1 MTDQEQRMNSL
12 KKEVRSLLT
21 PIKEGLTPYQLEQE
35 YKIMIGKMLP
45 LRMLGYHSVMELV
58 KDMPDTVNISPKGDG
73 TVILKAIADESTKR
87 IASLVARQ
95 KSRSKPQHS
104 KHNLNFSLPS
114 TFCSQV
120 PLHHQHSLNLPRH
133 GGGPPILPPVIKSEL
148 KEMLRFSPV
157 LLSDFDK
164 AFAQHFGRKF
174 EFVRYGFF
182 SMFEVLNAASDIIQI
197 VQTRAGSLLTLK
209 EHPLTKQ
216 PEMSECKMAV
226 QSCET
231 EQTLPVAVP
240 EPVAE
245 MPSPVLP
252 MDVLCST
259 TDQKSD
265 DLQTHMK
272 LVESPKVRTE
282 LKKEIKIALAQRGP
296 GGIVSSELKEKIK
309 IIVAQHP
316 NGLHASKLPGE
327 FEEYFHEKMAVRK
340 LGFLNLMELIGALND
355 VLRIECR
362 EGEKDWLIF
371 DIDSQSLPD
380 DEQTNGKISQSGLLA
395 QQEASEEHEV
405 PSWDSPFEDSK
416 KLEIKFNVV
425 TKMVMPHLGIKK
437 DNIIQ
442 EIMEEEIP
450 PDAVQDETLYCLP
463 KLDKNAFVGL
473 FVEDIV
479 SPSQFHVRIYGGET
493 SDELENIM
501 IEMRRCYSSNYVA
514 NRYVIPETFIRPGQ
528 LCCVKNSKDKW
539 WYRVIIHRLLN
550 DQEVEVFYPD
560 FGNITVAQKSSLRL
574 LKHCYAKLPAQVI
587 PGCLA
592 WVKPS
597 KGDWSVSAIKE
608 FRRLCELKLLVGLV
622 DEYINDVLY
631 LFLCDTS
638 SDDDVYLHNVLKLEG
653 HALICR
659 ENIPSKGFE
668 ELNPFTLYMKPNQNQ
683 HADFTEADTS
693 LLQQDF
699 LVNFPGTNPET
710 CNNEVVSQHTASQFS
725 DPELPYLEPVYLC
738 QEIWDENWLPSP
750 YEKKKNEDASD
761 NLHTDIMVV
770 SHQTSG
776 HEGNKN
782 KIQHNQS
789 VIQKTRDVSSAIE
802 TADDPSLEHPSEILS
817 SMAETKTESS
827 VGDIPDSLSQTL
839 EEFYVSIVHSEKP
852 RKLSQNESDVNKS
865 SACHSQLPPSTSV
878 LHGRPASENMVNDAS
893 RTQTVSVYNANRY
906 FEPWALGHNALVF
919 TAELQGSP
927 KFCIPCSPTVALGAS
942 ARLAVS
948 GGYFPLTFRKMKISQ
963 NFEDHGLPAKHWK
976 GGELL
981 YNCAGVVAAKTAF
994 LLLQIFILL
1003 NCILRRGK
1011 QKAQQ
1016 NKVTTSIGAL
1026 IEFVSVNPRNSTL
1039 CLNISFW

>member
-1 MTDQEQRMNSL
+1 MTDQEQRMNAL

-21 PIKEGLTPYQLEQE
+21 AIKEGLTPCQLEQE
-35 YKIMIGKMLP
+35 YKLMIGKTLP

-58 KDMPDTVNISPKGDG
+58 KDMPDTVHISPKGDG
-73 TVILKAIADESTKR
+73 SVILKAIADESTKR

-104 KHNLNFSLPS
+104 KYNRNYSLPS
-114 TFCSQV
+114 TICSQV
-120 PLHHQHSLNLPRH
+120 PSHPKHSLSLPRH

-164 AFAQHFGRKF
+164 VFTQRFGRKF
-174 EFVRYGFF
+174 EFMRYGFF

-197 VQTRAGSLLTLK
+197 VQTRVGSLVTLK
-209 EHPLTKQ
+209 ECPLMKQ
-216 PEMSECKMAV
+216 PEMTECKMAV
-226 QSCET
+226 KSCEA
-231 EQTLPVAVP
+231 EQTLHAAAQ
-240 EPVAE
+240 EPVAR

-252 MDVLCST
+252 MDVLCSI

-265 DLQTHMK
+265 DLQMQTK

-282 LKKEIKIALAQRGP
+282 KEIKIVLSQKGP

-309 IIVAQHP
+309 TIVSQYP

-327 FEEYFHEKMAVRK
+327 FEEYFHEKLAVRK

-380 DEQTNGKISQSGLLA
+380 EKQRNGKISQSDVLA
-395 QQEASEEHEV
+395 CQEATEEHEL
-405 PSWDSPFEDSK
+405 PTWDSPSEDSL
-416 KLEIKFNVV
+416 KLETKFHVV

-450 PDAVQDETLYCLP
+450 PDAVQDETLYSLP
-463 KLDKNAFVGL
+463 KFDKNAFVGL

-501 IEMRRCYSSNYVA
+501 IEMRRCYSSKYVA

-560 FGNITVAQKSSLRL
+560 FGNITIVQKSSLRL
-574 LKHCYAKLPAQVI
+574 LKHCYAKLSAQVI
-587 PGCLA
+587 PCCLA

-638 SDDDVYLHNVLKLEG
+638 SDDDIYLHNVLKLEG
-653 HALICR
+653 HAVICR
-659 ENIPSKGFE
+659 ENIPSKGFK
-668 ELNPFTLYMKPNQNQ
+668 ELNPFTLYIKPNPNPNQ
-683 HADFTEADTS
+683 HADFIEADTS
-693 LLQQDF
+693 LLQQDS
-699 LVNFPGTNPET
+699 LINFPGTNSET
-710 CNNEVVSQHTASQFS
+710 CNNEVVSQHTASQSS
-725 DPELPYLEPVYLC
+725 DPEVPYLEPVYLC
-738 QEIWDENWLPSP
+738 QEIWDENWLPSTY
-750 YEKKKNEDASD
+750 YEKKKHENISD
-761 NLHTDIMVV
+761 DLHTDIVV
-770 SHQTSG
+770 SDQTSG
-776 HEGNKN
+776 DEGNKN
-782 KIQHNQS
+782 KIQHNQG
-789 VIQKTRDVSSAIE
+789 VIQKTGDASSAIE
-802 TADDPSLEHPSEILS
+802 AADDPNLEHPNEILS
-817 SMAETKTESS
+817 LTAETKTESF
-827 VGDIPDSLSQTL
+827 VGDTPDYLSQTL
-839 EEFYVSIVHSEKP
+839 EEFYVSIVHSKEP
-852 RKLSQNESDVNKS
+852 GKLSQNESDVNKLT
-865 SACHSQLPPSTSV
+865 ACHFQLPPSTSV
-878 LHGRPASENMVNDAS
+878 LHGRPASENTVNDAPG
-893 RTQTVSVYNANRY
+893 TQTVSVYNANHY
-906 FEPWALGHNALVF
+906 FEPCALGHNALVF

-927 KFCIPCSPTVALGAS
+927 KFYIPYSPAVALGAS
-942 ARLAVS
+942 ARLAAS
-948 GGYFPLTFRKMKISQ
+948 GRYFPFNFRKMI
-963 NFEDHGLPAKHWK
+963 P
-976 GGELL
+976 
-981 YNCAGVVAAKTAF
+981 
-994 LLLQIFILL
+994 
-1003 NCILRRGK
+1003 
-1011 QKAQQ
+1011 QK
-1016 NKVTTSIGAL
+1016 
-1026 IEFVSVNPRNSTL
+1026 SV
-1039 CLNISFW
+1039 

>member
-1 MTDQEQRMNSL
+1 MALGSSLGEGCWSEDLRSGPERWLWKSFRRLKPRRRYGSSVNMTDQEQRMNSL

-35 YKIMIGKMLP
+35 YKFMIGKMLP
-45 LRMLGYHSVMELV
+45 LRTLGYHSVMELV
-58 KDMPDTVNISPKGDG
+58 KDMPDTVHISPKGDG
-73 TVILKAIADESTKR
+73 SVILKAIANESTKR

-95 KSRSKPQHS
+95 KSRSKTQHS
-104 KHNLNFSLPS
+104 KHKLNFFLPS

-120 PLHHQHSLNLPRH
+120 PLHPKHSLSLPRH

-157 LLSDFDK
+157 LLTDFDK
-164 AFAQHFGRKF
+164 AFTQCFGRKF

-182 SMFEVLNAASDIIQI
+182 SMSEVLNAASDIIKI
-197 VQTRAGSLLTLK
+197 VQTRVGSLLTLK
-209 EHPLTKQ
+209 ERPLMKQ
-216 PEMSECKMAV
+216 SEMTESKIAV
-226 QSCET
+226 ESCET
-231 EQTLPVAVP
+231 EQTLHVAVP
-240 EPVAE
+240 EPVAK
-245 MPSPVLP
+245 MPSPLLP
-252 MDVLCST
+252 MDVLCSVA
-259 TDQKSD
+259 DQKSD
-265 DLQTHMK
+265 DLQIQMK

-282 LKKEIKIALAQRGP
+282 LKKEIKVALSQKGP

-309 IIVAQHP
+309 T
-316 NGLHASKLPGE
+316 
-327 FEEYFHEKMAVRK
+327 EYFHEKLAVRK

-380 DEQTNGKISQSGLLA
+380 DEQRNGKISQSDVLA
-395 QQEASEEHEV
+395 YQEATEEHEL
-405 PSWDSPFEDSK
+405 STWDSPSEDSM
-416 KLEIKFNVV
+416 KLEIKFHVV

-463 KLDKNAFVGL
+463 KFDRNAFVGL

-501 IEMRRCYSSNYVA
+501 IEMSKYVA

-550 DQEVEVFYPD
+550 DQEVEV
-560 FGNITVAQKSSLRL
+560 
-574 LKHCYAKLPAQVI
+574 HCYAKLSAQVI
-587 PGCLA
+587 PCCLA

-638 SDDDVYLHNVLKLEG
+638 SDDDIYLHNVLKLEG

-659 ENIPSKGFE
+659 ENIPSKGFK
-668 ELNPFTLYMKPNQNQ
+668 ELNPFTLYMKPNPNPNQ
-683 HADFTEADTS
+683 HGDFIEADTS
-693 LLQQDF
+693 LLQQDS
-699 LVNFPGTNPET
+699 LVNFPGTNSET
-710 CNNEVVSQHTASQFS
+710 CNNEVVSQQTASQSS
-725 DPELPYLEPVYLC
+725 DPEVPYLEPVYLC
-738 QEIWDENWLPSP
+738 QEIWDENWLPST
-750 YEKKKNEDASD
+750 YEKKKDENTSD
-761 NLHTDIMVV
+761 DLHTDIMVV
-770 SHQTSG
+770 SDQTSG
-776 HEGNKN
+776 DEGNKN
-782 KIQHNQS
+782 KIQHNQG
-789 VIQKTRDVSSAIE
+789 VIQKTGDAPSAIE
-802 TADDPSLEHPSEILS
+802 TADDPSLEHPNEILS
-817 SMAETKTESS
+817 LTPETKTESS
-827 VGDIPDSLSQTL
+827 VGDIPGSLSQTL

-852 RKLSQNESDVNKS
+852 GKLSQNESDVNKL
-865 SACHSQLPPSTSV
+865 SACHSQLPPTTSV
-878 LHGRPASENMVNDAS
+878 LHGRPASENTVNDAPGI
-893 RTQTVSVYNANRY
+893 QTVSVYNANHY
-906 FEPWALGHNALVF
+906 FEPCALGHNAFVF

-927 KFCIPCSPTVALGAS
+927 KFYIPCSPAVALGAS
-942 ARLAVS
+942 ARLAAS
-948 GGYFPLTFRKMKISQ
+948 GGYFPLKEDDTTKVSMKDFQ
-963 NFEDHGLPAKHWK
+963 
-976 GGELL
+976 
-981 YNCAGVVAAKTAF
+981 KTSM
-994 LLLQIFILL
+994 FI
-1003 NCILRRGK
+1003 
-1011 QKAQQ
+1011 
-1016 NKVTTSIGAL
+1016 
-1026 IEFVSVNPRNSTL
+1026 
-1039 CLNISFW
+1039 

>member
-21 PIKEGLTPYQLEQE
+21 PIKEGLTPCQLEQE
-35 YKIMIGKMLP
+35 YKFMIGKMLP

-58 KDMPDTVNISPKGDG
+58 KDMPDTVNISPQRDG
-73 TVILKAIADESTKR
+73 TVILKAIADESTKS

-104 KHNLNFSLPS
+104 KHNPNFSLPS

-120 PLHHQHSLNLPRH
+120 PLHPQHSLNLPRH

-164 AFAQHFGRKF
+164 AFTQRFGRKF

-197 VQTRAGSLLTLK
+197 VQTRAGSLLMLK

-216 PEMSECKMAV
+216 AEMSECKMAV

-231 EQTLPVAVP
+231 EQTLPSAVP

-245 MPSPVLP
+245 MPSPILP
-252 MDVLCST
+252 MDALCST
-259 TDQKSD
+259 ADQKSD
-265 DLQTHMK
+265 DLQIQMK
-272 LVESPKVRTE
+272 LVESPKERTE
-282 LKKEIKIALAQRGP
+282 LKKEIKIALAQKGP
-296 GGIVSSELKEKIK
+296 GGIVSSELKKKIK
-309 IIVAQHP
+309 IIIAQHP

-327 FEEYFHEKMAVRK
+327 FEEYFHEKLAVRK

-395 QQEASEEHEV
+395 QQEASEEQEL
-405 PSWDSPFEDSK
+405 PTWDSPSEDSK
-416 KLEIKFNVV
+416 KLETQFNVV
-425 TKMVMPHLGIKK
+425 TTMLMPHLGIKK

-450 PDAVQDETLYCLP
+450 PDAVQDQTLYCLP
-463 KLDKNAFVGL
+463 KLEKNAFVAL

-501 IEMRRCYSSNYVA
+501 FEMRRCYSSTYVA
-514 NRYVIPETFIRPGQ
+514 NRYVMPETFIRPGQ
-528 LCCVKNSKDKW
+528 LCCVKNSKEKW

-560 FGNITVAQKSSLRL
+560 FGNITIAQKSSLRL
-574 LKHCYAKLPAQVI
+574 LKQCYAKLPAQVI

-597 KGDWSVSAIKE
+597 KGDWSVDAIKE

-638 SDDDVYLHNVLKLEG
+638 SDEDVYLHNVLNSEG

-659 ENIPSKGFE
+659 ENIPSKGFN
-668 ELNPFTLYMKPNQNQ
+668 ELNPFTLYMKLHRNQP
-683 HADFTEADTS
+683 ADFTEADPS
-693 LLQQDF
+693 LLQEDF
-699 LVNFPGTNPET
+699 LVNFPGTNSET
-710 CNNEVVSQHTASQFS
+710 CNNEEVSQHTTSQSS
-725 DPELPYLEPVYLC
+725 DPEVPYLEPVYFC
-738 QEIWDENWLPSP
+738 QEIWDENWLPSSS
-750 YEKKKNEDASD
+750 YEQKKNEDASD
-761 NLHTDIMVV
+761 NLHPDFMVV
-770 SHQTSG
+770 SDQTSG
-776 HEGNKN
+776 HESNKN
-782 KIQHNQS
+782 KIQHNQG
-789 VIQKTRDVSSAIE
+789 VIQKTGDVSSAIE
-802 TADDPSLEHPSEILS
+802 IADDPSLEHPNEILS
-817 SMAETKTESS
+817 LATETK
-827 VGDIPDSLSQTL
+827 VI
-839 EEFYVSIVHSEKP
+839 
-852 RKLSQNESDVNKS
+852 
-865 SACHSQLPPSTSV
+865 
-878 LHGRPASENMVNDAS
+878 
-893 RTQTVSVYNANRY
+893 
-906 FEPWALGHNALVF
+906 
-919 TAELQGSP
+919 
-927 KFCIPCSPTVALGAS
+927 
-942 ARLAVS
+942 
-948 GGYFPLTFRKMKISQ
+948 
-963 NFEDHGLPAKHWK
+963 
-976 GGELL
+976 
-981 YNCAGVVAAKTAF
+981 
-994 LLLQIFILL
+994 
-1003 NCILRRGK
+1003 
-1011 QKAQQ
+1011 
-1016 NKVTTSIGAL
+1016 
-1026 IEFVSVNPRNSTL
+1026 
-1039 CLNISFW
+1039 

>member
-21 PIKEGLTPYQLEQE
+21 PVKEGLTPCQLEQE
-35 YKIMIGKMLP
+35 YKFMIGKMLP

-58 KDMPDTVNISPKGDG
+58 KDMPDTVNISSKGDG

-104 KHNLNFSLPS
+104 KHNLNFYSSS

-120 PLHHQHSLNLPRH
+120 PLHPQHSLNLPRH

-164 AFAQHFGRKF
+164 AFAQCFGRKF

-197 VQTRAGSLLTLK
+197 VQTRAGSLLMLK

-259 TDQKSD
+259 ADQKSD
-265 DLQTHMK
+265 DLETHMK

-282 LKKEIKIALAQRGP
+282 LKKEIKVALAQRGP

-309 IIVAQHP
+309 I
-316 NGLHASKLPGE
+316 
-327 FEEYFHEKMAVRK
+327 EYFHEKLAVRK

-362 EGEKDWLIF
+362 KGEKDWLIF

-380 DEQTNGKISQSGLLA
+380 DEQTNGKISQSDLLA
-395 QQEASEEHEV
+395 QQEASEEQEV
-405 PSWDSPFEDSK
+405 PTWDSPSEDSK

-425 TKMVMPHLGIKK
+425 TKMVMPHLGMKK

-450 PDAVQDETLYCLP
+450 PDSVQDETLYCLP

-514 NRYVIPETFIRPGQ
+514 NRYVIPEAFIRPGQ

-560 FGNITVAQKSSLRL
+560 FGNITIAQKSSLRL

-587 PGCLA
+587 PCCLA

-597 KGDWSVSAIKE
+597 KGDWSDSAIKE

-638 SDDDVYLHNVLKLEG
+638 SDDDVYLHDVLKLEG

-659 ENIPSKGFE
+659 ENIPSKGFK

-683 HADFTEADTS
+683 HADFTKADTS
-693 LLQQDF
+693 LLQQEF
-699 LVNFPGTNPET
+699 LVNFPGTNSET
-710 CNNEVVSQHTASQFS
+710 CNNEVVSQHTASQS
-725 DPELPYLEPVYLC
+725 SYPEVPYLEPVYLS
-738 QEIWDENWLPSP
+738 QEIWDENWLPSSH

-761 NLHTDIMVV
+761 NLHNDIMVV

-802 TADDPSLEHPSEILS
+802 TADDSSLEHPSEILS
-817 SMAETKTESS
+817 SMADTKTESS

-852 RKLSQNESDVNKS
+852 EKLSQNESDVNKLS
-865 SACHSQLPPSTSV
+865 VCHSQLSPSTSV
-878 LHGRPASENMVNDAS
+878 LHGRPASENTVNDDAGI
-893 RTQTVSVYNANRY
+893 RTVSVYNANHY
-906 FEPWALGHNALVF
+906 FEPCALGRNALIF

-927 KFCIPCSPTVALGAS
+927 KFFIPSSPTVALGAS

-948 GGYFPLTFRKMKISQ
+948 GGYFPLIFRKMKIS
-963 NFEDHGLPAKHWK
+963 
-976 GGELL
+976 
-981 YNCAGVVAAKTAF
+981 
-994 LLLQIFILL
+994 
-1003 NCILRRGK
+1003 
-1011 QKAQQ
+1011 
-1016 NKVTTSIGAL
+1016 
-1026 IEFVSVNPRNSTL
+1026 
-1039 CLNISFW
+1039 